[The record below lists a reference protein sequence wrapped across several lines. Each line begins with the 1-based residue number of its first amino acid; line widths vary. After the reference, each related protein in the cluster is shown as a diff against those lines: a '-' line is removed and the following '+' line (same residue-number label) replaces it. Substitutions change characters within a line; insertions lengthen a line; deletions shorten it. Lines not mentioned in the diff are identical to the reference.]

1 MNILEKEIEQ
11 LLFENLDDK
20 DLMLSKGFIHLSDKY
35 YRQLDLGDYGV
46 ADIIGLSYKKD
57 KLDNLSL
64 EINIYELKKELIDV
78 NTLLQAS
85 RYYKGIE
92 SILNYYE
99 LEVKLKFNIILI
111 GKNVQ
116 TTTDFIYL
124 TDLFDNLFYYTY
136 SLDFTSG
143 IKFIEQK
150 EYSLKNSICN
160 KENILKIIQSA
171 HNGNI

>member
-99 LEVKLKFNIILI
+99 LEVKLKFNNAISS
-111 GKNVQ
+111 K
-116 TTTDFIYL
+116 
-124 TDLFDNLFYYTY
+124 
-136 SLDFTSG
+136 
-143 IKFIEQK
+143 
-150 EYSLKNSICN
+150 
-160 KENILKIIQSA
+160 
-171 HNGNI
+171 